1 MKNKTVWFMLIL
13 VIWQLIYYAG
23 VFDTLIFPSLGQIL
37 FALKESVISGNII
50 NELVYSLQL
59 ISLGMILGIV
69 FSAAL
74 VVLSLKSRI
83 FESFVDAMIS
93 IIHPLPGIAL
103 LPLVIL
109 WFGTG
114 SKSVIFIIFHS
125 VLWPLLLNLK
135 TGIKNMPKIFG
146 EAAQLIGVA
155 GIYKFKDIYIPA
167 SMPYII
173 AGLKI
178 SWARA
183 WRALISAEM
192 IFGAAGGKGGIGWY
206 IFKQRVFMDT
216 PGIFAGLIVIIVTG
230 VVVEELLFTVLEKQ
244 TIRKWGMSK

>member
-1 MKNKTVWFMLIL
+1 MKNKAIWFMMILIT
-13 VIWQLIYYAG
+13 WQLIYYTG
-23 VFDTLIFPSLGQIL
+23 VFDPLIFPSLGQIL
-37 FALKESVISGNII
+37 QALKESVTSGNII
-50 NELVYSLQL
+50 SELIYSIEL
-59 ISLGMILGIV
+59 ISLGMILGIA
-69 FSAAL
+69 FSAVL
-74 VVLSLKSRI
+74 VILSLKSAI

-135 TGIKNMPKIFG
+135 TGIKSIPGIYG
-146 EAAQLIGVA
+146 ETAQLIGVA
-155 GIYKFKDIYIPA
+155 GIDKFKDIYIPA

-216 PGIFAGLIVIIVTG
+216 PGMFAGLIVIIVTG
-230 VVVEELLFTVLEKQ
+230 VIVEELLFTVLEKQ